1 MSATAAAPA
10 ARPPGV
16 LQQLLDRFDPH
27 VIDVRG
33 GRARIRLDV
42 SDGDSWD
49 VLLRGPH
56 AWLEPPLERVNP
68 DALLSA
74 DTATWDRVARDL
86 RGGMDAFRR
95 GRLRVRT
102 NLHLGVGFLAATS
115 GMTDPARLRFESV
128 DTSAGR
134 LSTMQAGAGPP
145 VLAIHG
151 LGGTKASFLP
161 TIAALAGSHRVIAV
175 DLPGFGESDKPIAAP
190 YDAPWFAR
198 AVTGLLDALGIERAA
213 LWGHSDGAVIA
224 AWAAILHPERIGALV
239 LEALHFFAAKTS
251 SIPFFEMAI
260 EAPHRFGPAVV
271 NALERD
277 HGEGWRTVIA
287 AGGRAWLDIIGRG
300 RERGGDLF
308 DGRLGEVRA
317 PTLLLH
323 GRRDPRTE
331 PGEIEAAVAAL
342 TPAGAR
348 CELLDAGHSPHTSAA
363 AATRCVELA
372 SAFLAELE

>member
-1 MSATAAAPA
+1 MLHGGWGYQAYP
-10 ARPPGV
+10 
-16 LQQLLDRFDPH
+16 FDE
-27 VIDVRG
+27 
-33 GRARIRLDV
+33 AF
-42 SDGDSWD
+42 
-49 VLLRGPH
+49 
-56 AWLEPPLERVNP
+56 
-68 DALLSA
+68 DALA
-74 DTATWDRVARDL
+74 PQHRVVAPDRVGY
-86 RGGMDAFRR
+86 GGSD
-95 GRLRVRT
+95 RLRE
-102 NLHLGVGFLAATS
+102 LPAGFHPLMA
-115 GMTDPARLRFESV
+115 EE
-128 DTSAGR
+128 
-134 LSTMQAGAGPP
+134 TM
-145 VLAIHG
+145 
-151 LGGTKASFLP
+151 
-161 TIAALAGSHRVIAV
+161 RV
-175 DLPGFGESDKPIAAP
+175 
-190 YDAPWFAR
+190 
-198 AVTGLLDALGIERAA
+198 LDALGIERAA